1 MLCAQPSGIA
11 RGRRVAALCALALA
25 LGFACAS
32 TPRGATDANFAKAQS
47 GAAQGWDLFHIQ
59 CAGCHG
65 DRGQSTGGAPRIMGP
80 GALPELPAER
90 NYSTDPT
97 SGDPQAIRLKAQ
109 TRPAGAPWRDPFR
122 TAQDVYNYVSK
133 EMPLPEKKAGSL
145 KPEEYWAIIN
155 FMLLAH
161 GVQLPAEGVTPAN
174 AASLKL

>member
-1 MLCAQPSGIA
+1 MRIA
-11 RGRRVAALCALALA
+11 LTGLLSLAVLFGSLAHAADIAA
-25 LGFACAS
+25 GKE
-32 TPRGATDANFAKAQS
+32 KAE
-47 GAAQGWDLFHIQ
+47 L

-80 GALPELPAER
+80 GALPELPSER

-109 TRPAGAPWRDPFR
+109 TRHAGAPWRDPFR
-122 TAQDVYNYVSK
+122 TAQDVFKYVSK

-155 FMLLAH
+155 FMLSAH